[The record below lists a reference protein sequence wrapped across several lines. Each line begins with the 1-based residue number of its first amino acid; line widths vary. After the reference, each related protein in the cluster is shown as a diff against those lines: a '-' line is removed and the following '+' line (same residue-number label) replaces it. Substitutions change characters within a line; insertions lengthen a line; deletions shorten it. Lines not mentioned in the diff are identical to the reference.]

1 MDEADFRI
9 VYQGGEADHHQ
20 MDMRMLALSMLG
32 AERIVS
38 DGLIVLVY
46 GRLPKRG
53 ERAPVIAKAREPVAG
68 SVELISFFGAVLGTL
83 PLGLPLAKELASY
96 FLEEW
101 WKAVIARFSGK
112 PDVAEIAIKAMAEMN
127 RDHLAARDAS
137 DARRDANEAQRDAQR
152 HEEFMAMI
160 DVLRTAV
167 AGQQR
172 AAEQFATPIGPSVH
186 NATVFPSLD
195 RPVTVDTADAEA
207 IRDSAK
213 LEWSSLREIV
223 LRTDGFRFHTNGL
236 SIENP
241 DKDGFLMARVRDP
254 AFDEP
259 ENQYTEA
266 AQRRAEIVVLGRQ
279 GYKGSTLAGIEIV
292 DFIRE
297 NSPKSL

>member
-9 VYQGGEADHHQ
+9 VYQGGEADQHQ

-32 AERIVS
+32 AERIIS
-38 DGLIVLVY
+38 DGLIVLVH

-53 ERAPVIAKAREPVAG
+53 ERAPVVAKAREPKAG
-68 SVELISFFGAVLGTL
+68 SLELISFFNSIFGTL
-83 PLGLPLAKELASY
+83 PLGLPMAKELASH

-112 PDVAEIAIKAMAEMN
+112 PDVAEIAIKAMADMS
-127 RDHLAARDAS
+127 RDHLAARDAN
-137 DARRDANEAQRDAQR
+137 DQR
-152 HEEFMAMI
+152 HHEQMMAMI
-160 DVLRTAV
+160 DVFRAAV

-195 RPVTVDTADAEA
+195 RPVTVDTSDAEA

-213 LEWSSLREIV
+213 LEWTSLREIA

-241 DKDGFLMARVRDP
+241 DKNGFLMARVRDP

-279 GYKGSTLAGIEIV
+279 GYKGSTLAAIEIV

-297 NSPKSL
+297 NPS

>member
-1 MDEADFRI
+1 MDDADFRI
-9 VYQGGEADHHQ
+9 VYKGGEADQHQ

-32 AERIVS
+32 AERIIS

-53 ERAPVIAKAREPVAG
+53 ERAPVIAKAKEPAAG
-68 SVELISFFGAVLGTL
+68 SLELISFFNAIFGTL
-83 PLGLPLAKELASY
+83 PLGLPLAKELASH

-112 PDVAEIAIKAMAEMN
+112 PDVAEAAIKAMAEMN
-127 RDHLAARDAS
+127 RDHLAARDAN
-137 DARRDANEAQRDAQR
+137 DQRR

-160 DVLRTAV
+160 DVFRAAV

-195 RPVTVDTADAEA
+195 RPVTIDTSDAEA
-207 IRDSAK
+207 IRDAAK
-213 LEWSSLREIV
+213 LEWTSLREMT

-241 DKDGFLMARVRDP
+241 DQNGFLMARVRDP
-254 AFDEP
+254 SFDEP
-259 ENQYTEA
+259 SNPYTEA

-292 DFIRE
+292 DFVRE
-297 NSPKSL
+297 NPL

>member
-1 MDEADFRI
+1 MEEADFRI
-9 VYQGGEADHHQ
+9 VYQGGEADQHQ

-32 AERIVS
+32 AERIIS

-53 ERAPVIAKAREPVAG
+53 ERAPVIAKAKEPVAG
-68 SVELISFFGAVLGTL
+68 SLELISFFNAIFGTL
-83 PLGLPLAKELASY
+83 PLGLPLAKELASH

-101 WKAVIARFSGK
+101 WKAVIAQFSGK
-112 PDVAEIAIKAMAEMN
+112 SDVAEAAIKAMAEMN

-137 DARRDANEAQRDAQR
+137 DQRR

-160 DVLRTAV
+160 DVCRAAV

-172 AAEQFATPIGPSVH
+172 AAEQFATPIGPAVH
-186 NATVFPSLD
+186 TATVFPSLD
-195 RPVTVDTADAEA
+195 RPVTVDTSDADA
-207 IRDSAK
+207 IRDAAK
-213 LEWSSLREIV
+213 LEWTSLRELT

-241 DKDGFLMARVRDP
+241 DRNGFLMARVRDP
-254 AFDEP
+254 SFDELSNP
-259 ENQYTEA
+259 YTEA
-266 AQRRAEIVVLGRQ
+266 AQRRAEIIVLGRQ

-297 NSPKSL
+297 NPL